1 MAFREDLERVLE
13 LVYMS
18 PICPYTVYTFHVK
31 DEKKTGRAS
40 VLLHHILGYE
50 GTSTEEGRYW
60 VISQVKDYD
69 DVLMFLNVLLLVM
82 EKLDHLTAMKTT
94 QDYLWY
100 CQEGIYNRILE
111 KVTHHASLKG
121 AHKQV
126 WIFTH
131 RFDFVKLGDNL
142 GHHGHDF
149 EDIMSAYN
157 ALHKDGSSYIQCIIR
172 LVTDIEAMTEFKHS
186 LKWYRLRHKNR
197 GILRDSASL
206 HNHGL

>member
-13 LVYMS
+13 YTS
-18 PICPYTVYTFHVK
+18 PVCPNTVYTFHVN
-31 DEKKTGRAS
+31 DEKKTGRAT

-50 GTSTEEGRYW
+50 QTSTEEGRYW

-69 DVLMFLNVLLLVM
+69 NVWMFLNVLRLVM

-94 QDYLWY
+94 QDYIWY
-100 CQEGIYNRILE
+100 CQESIHNRILE
-111 KVTHHASLKG
+111 KVTHDASPKG
-121 AHKQV
+121 APKQM

-131 RFDFVKLGDNL
+131 WFDFVKLGDNL
-142 GHHGHDF
+142 RHHCHDF

-157 ALHKDGSSYIQCIIR
+157 AFHVGGSSYSQCIIL

-186 LKWYRLRHKNR
+186 SKWYRLHHKNR